1 MAGIDPTEPKPRFLR
16 IAAWCGLA
24 GPVTSAAMIFHS
36 ITVSPWFN
44 WHRDALSKIGVSANA
59 IWFNAGVF
67 VGGVL
72 TAVLAVG
79 VGRWIGRGWLGR
91 VGCAAVL
98 LGAIA
103 LALVGVF
110 PEDRGRLHFLVATTY
125 FLVTPLGYMLLGMA
139 MLRKGLRVH
148 GALTVCAGVAALLA
162 LTQTPHDGY
171 AVPEI
176 LASLIVDTWTFS
188 MGMNLLVGDSVL
200 RAGGEL

>member
-1 MAGIDPTEPKPRFLR
+1 MAGIDLTAAKSRFLR

-24 GPVTSAAMIFHS
+24 GPVISAVMIFHS

-44 WHRDALSKIGVSANA
+44 WHRDALSKVGVSANA

-98 LGAIA
+98 VGAIA
-103 LALVGVF
+103 LAMVGVF
-110 PEDRGRLHFLVATTY
+110 PEDHVRPHFLVATTY
-125 FLVTPLGYMLLGMA
+125 FLATPLGFMLLGMA
-139 MLRKGLRVH
+139 MLRKGRQVH

-162 LTQTPHDGY
+162 LTRTPHDGY

-176 LASLIVDTWTFS
+176 LASLIVHTWTFS
-188 MGMNLLVGDSVL
+188 MGMNLLVGDSVP
-200 RAGGEL
+200 